1 MEKCV
6 ILSARA
12 YDFEDARNQHIKG
25 VSLTY
30 LTGDSEDSD
39 QRRGVFPMTVSA
51 TSDVFR
57 SITALPGVYEL
68 DFKQRPGRQGKPSLA
83 VVGAR
88 LCTPLTS
95 LLQVIGE

>member
-12 YDFEDARNQHIKG
+12 YDFQDSQNQQVKG

-30 LTGDSEDSD
+30 LTGDHEDTD

-51 TSDVFR
+51 TSEVFR
-57 SITALPGVYEL
+57 SITAVPGVYEL
-68 DFKQRPGRQGKPSLA
+68 DFKQRPGRGGKPSLT
-83 VVGAR
+83 VVGAKFFAA
-88 LCTPLTS
+88 LTP